1 MYVEELSMK
10 SFMVQLTKE
19 KFYSIANEGND
30 ALKQFIE
37 NMLSGKTVTFS
48 EKNLDIDFPIQN
60 CINSILKCTFEEPL
74 KKMFLY
80 SKVIELLVF
89 QVESYNRLFDPKV
102 RYIKTDYD
110 KERILFAKDYLVK
123 NLETPPSLTE
133 LSRIAGINEFKL
145 KRGFKEV
152 FGQTVFGYLTD
163 VRMELAKNDLL
174 EKQKSITEIAFE
186 LGFSSV
192 QHFSNAFKKKYG
204 MAPRGV
210 K

>member
-1 MYVEELSMK
+1 
-10 SFMVQLTKE
+10 
-19 KFYSIANEGND
+19 
-30 ALKQFIE
+30 
-37 NMLSGKTVTFS
+37 
-48 EKNLDIDFPIQN
+48 
-60 CINSILKCTFEEPL
+60 
-74 KKMFLY
+74 MFLY